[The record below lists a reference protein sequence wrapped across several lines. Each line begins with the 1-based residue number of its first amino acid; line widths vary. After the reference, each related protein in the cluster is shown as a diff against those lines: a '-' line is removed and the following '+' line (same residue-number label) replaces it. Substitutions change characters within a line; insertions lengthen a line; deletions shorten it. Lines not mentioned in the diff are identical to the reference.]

1 VDVAVDVAV
10 ILLGEDAQARGP
22 VGVVR
27 PGETVNFG
35 SNIAGTNR
43 ARAVAFGRSRDGVRW
58 VWDHNRNRRE
68 LLGDHGT
75 DPTWEEIF
83 GAFYSGESLDRFG
96 LGSLLRSNGI
106 F

>member
-1 VDVAVDVAV
+1 M

-27 PGETVNFG
+27 PGETVNFC

-43 ARAVAFGRSRDGVRW
+43 AEQWRSVARGMGLRW

-68 LLGDHGT
+68 LPGDHGT